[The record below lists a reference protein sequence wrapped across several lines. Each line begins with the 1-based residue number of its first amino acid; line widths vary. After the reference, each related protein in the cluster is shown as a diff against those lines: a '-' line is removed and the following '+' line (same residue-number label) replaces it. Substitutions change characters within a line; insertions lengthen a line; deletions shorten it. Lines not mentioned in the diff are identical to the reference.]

1 MGCNLRGLFAVAT
14 ALILLENGCGFRL
27 SGSSEANIQ
36 HLRREKRCSCNN
48 LRDKECIYFCHK
60 DIIWV
65 NTPGKTT
72 PYGLGSPATRRKR
85 STPRCECANS
95 KDRICSHF
103 CQLDTLRGSSVQQ
116 QTGSTSAQNQK
127 PPQHQTINSSIK
139 QQHHR
144 TRNGYLFRILR
155 QIVSSNIQTI
165 QREYFLKKQN
175 RVTLTRDELYREGR
189 R

>member
-1 MGCNLRGLFAVAT
+1 MSCSLRGLFTVAT
-14 ALILLENGCGFRL
+14 VLILLENGWGFRL
-27 SGSSEANIQ
+27 SGFSEASNR

-85 STPRCECANS
+85 STPRCECAGS
-95 KDRICSHF
+95 KDGLCLRF
-103 CQLDTLRGSSVQQ
+103 CQSDTSRGNSVQQ
-116 QTGSTSAQNQK
+116 VAGSTSTQYQN
-127 PPQHQTINSSIK
+127 PPQHQTLSS
-139 QQHHR
+139 R
-144 TRNGYLFRILR
+144 TKKDHKTESAHLVRILR
-155 QIVSSNIQTI
+155 QIALSNVQSV
-165 QREYFLKKQN
+165 QRKHFLKRQN
-175 RVTLTRDELYREGR
+175 QVTLTQRELYREGR